1 MSSECI
7 SDIQI
12 TDEDIKWAEAILG
25 KDIHFNEEHIKVIK
39 CSESKDVQAFPG
51 SGKTTA
57 LVAKLAILAKKWPA
71 SFQGI
76 CVLSHT
82 NAAREEIEKRLGAT
96 EVGRKIL
103 SYPHFV
109 GTFQSFFDT
118 YVASPWLRSKGYQ
131 IIVVDDDIVFKNR
144 WFSLPNGTR
153 TFLENRH
160 LGSKFCGFNKK
171 LNYIKL
177 PNSKKEIEVSTEKII
192 KERIFESQ
200 KKGYFTFHEMLL
212 FAEEALDN
220 CNEIPISL
228 QRRFP
233 IVLIDEA
240 QDTLSFHWKLIEK
253 AFPTNGSTIIQCFGD
268 KNQAIFSEGAK
279 QQGLEVF
286 PRENYLIMSKS
297 NRFNDIIAKLANTVA
312 LDYEEMQGN
321 SNVFADKNI
330 KHTIF
335 LFAKKSIDK
344 VLPAYGKLL
353 LDTFTDEELENY
365 GGCYAVGQTLN
376 SNDTDEQQLD
386 INNKKY
392 PQIVRCYWPN
402 FISSSSVSNKVP
414 KKFIGYFVKGFND
427 FQATGEMGLF
437 IAEIFSGIK
446 RLLNLVDNEHAIKL
460 KGNKFSS
467 SIIELTCENQE
478 LIRNALKA
486 LVTGDIV
493 SKDNWCEKQ
502 KCIVKIAKG
511 YGLNVRNLHE
521 SERSRLNDFVSWDDS
536 INISAT
542 PDEKLINDDS
552 IYTHVDEM
560 SNRCVAI
567 RIGSIH
573 SVKGQTH
580 LATLVLETFFHEH
593 NMQSILPYLCK
604 MAGKKKGEWIKKR
617 LKCQYVAMTRARGL
631 VCLAMPIE
639 NVNAEQREALEK
651 LGWKIKIIK

>member
-12 TDEDIKWAEAILG
+12 TDEDIRWAEAILG
-25 KDIHFNEEHIKVIK
+25 KDIHFDEEHIKVIK
-39 CSESKDVQAFPG
+39 CLESKDVQAFPG

-103 SYPHFV
+103 SYPHFI
-109 GTFQSFFDT
+109 GTFQAFFDT
-118 YVASPWLRSKGYQ
+118 FIATPWLRSTGYP
-131 IIVVDDDIVFKNR
+131 VNLVDNDITFKNR
-144 WFSLPNGTR
+144 NNLLTGGTKFFLARKRMTPNI
-153 TFLENRH
+153 
-160 LGSKFCGFNKK
+160 CC
-171 LNYIKL
+171 YID
-177 PNSKKEIEVSTEKII
+177 EIGKIEIAGAGPTSNTVKDI
-192 KERIFESQ
+192 KNAIHESQ
-200 KKGYFTFHEMLL
+200 KKGYFTYNEMLL
-212 FAEEALDN
+212 FAAQALDN
-220 CNEIPISL
+220 CQDISL
-228 QRRFP
+228 ALQKHFP
-233 IVLIDEA
+233 LVLIDEA
-240 QDTLSFHWKLIEK
+240 QDTSSFQWELIEK
-253 AFPTNGSTIIQCFGD
+253 AFPVNGSTIIQCFGD

-279 QQGLEVF
+279 KQGREVF
-286 PRENYLIMSKS
+286 PRENHLIMSKS
-297 NRFNDIIAKLANTVA
+297 NRFNDSIAKLANTVA
-312 LDYEEMQGN
+312 LDSEEMQGT
-321 SNVFADKNI
+321 SNAFADKNI

-353 LDTFTDEELENY
+353 LDTFTDEELEKY
-365 GGCYAVGQTLN
+365 GGCYAVGQTLK
-376 SNDTDEQQLD
+376 SNDTDEQQVD
-386 INNKKY
+386 VNSKKY
-392 PQIVRCYWPN
+392 PQNVRCYCPN
-402 FISSSSVSNKVP
+402 TISNSSVSNKVP
-414 KKFIGYFVKGFND
+414 EKFIGYFVKGLNN
-427 FQATGEMGLF
+427 FQSTGEMSLF

-446 RLLNLVDNEHAIKL
+446 RLLNLVDNEHTIKL
-460 KGNKFSS
+460 KGNKFASS
-467 SIIELTCENQE
+467 LTGLTCENQE

-486 LVTGDIV
+486 LVTGDRV

-502 KCIVKIAKG
+502 KCIMKIAKG
-511 YGLNVRNLHE
+511 YGLHTSILHE
-521 SERSRLNDFVSWDDS
+521 TEKSRLKEFVSWDDS
-536 INISAT
+536 ITIFAN

-552 IYTHVDEM
+552 TYTHVDEI
-560 SNRCVAI
+560 SNRRVAI

-580 LATLVLETFFHEH
+580 LATLVLETFFYEH

-604 MAGKKKGEWIKKR
+604 MTGKKKGERFTKR

-639 NVNAEQREALEK
+639 NVNAEQSEALEK
-651 LGWKIKIIK
+651 LGWKIQEIK

>member
-12 TDEDIKWAEAILG
+12 TDEDIRWAEAILG
-25 KDIHFNEEHIKVIK
+25 KDIHFDEEHIKVIQ
-39 CSESKDVQAFPG
+39 CLESKDVQAFPG

-82 NAAREEIEKRLGAT
+82 NVAREEIEKRLGAT

-109 GTFQSFFDT
+109 GTFQAFFDNFI
-118 YVASPWLRSKGYQ
+118 AIPWLRSKGYP
-131 IIVVDDDIVFKNR
+131 VNLVDNDIVLNNR
-144 WFSLPNGTR
+144 WKSLRNGYR
-153 TFLENRH
+153 KFLEGKKKDCNVCAYDKE
-160 LGSKFCGFNKK
+160 LGKVVIAK
-171 LNYIKL
+171 LKSETGTVQDVLRVID
-177 PNSKKEIEVSTEKII
+177 
-192 KERIFESQ
+192 ESQ
-200 KKGYFTFHEMLL
+200 KKGYFTYNEMLL
-212 FAEEALDN
+212 FAAQALDN
-220 CNEIPISL
+220 CQDISL
-228 QRRFP
+228 ALQKRFP
-233 IVLIDEA
+233 LVLIDEA
-240 QDTLSFHWKLIEK
+240 QDTSSFQWELIEK
-253 AFPTNGSTIIQCFGD
+253 AFPVNGSTIIQCFGD

-279 QQGLEVF
+279 KQGREVF
-286 PRENYLIMSKS
+286 PRENHLIMSKS
-297 NRFNDIIAKLANTVA
+297 NRFNDCIAKLANTVA
-312 LDYEEMQGN
+312 LDSEEMQGN
-321 SNVFADKNI
+321 SIVFSDKNI

-353 LDTFTDEELENY
+353 LDTFTDEELEKY
-365 GGCYAVGQTLN
+365 RGCYAVGQTLK

-386 INNKKY
+386 INSKKY
-392 PQIVRCYWPN
+392 PQIVRCYWPKA
-402 FISSSSVSNKVP
+402 ISSSSVSNKVP
-414 KKFIGYFVKGFND
+414 EKFIGYFVKGLND
-427 FQATGEMGLF
+427 FQATGELSLF

-446 RLLNLVDNEHAIKL
+446 RLLNLVDHEHTIKL

-467 SIIELTCENQE
+467 SLTGLTCEKQE

-486 LVTGDIV
+486 LVSGDKV
-493 SKDNWCEKQ
+493 SKENWCEKQ

-511 YGLNVRNLHE
+511 YGLNTSILHE
-521 SERSRLNDFVSWDDS
+521 TEKSRLNDFISWDDS
-536 INISAT
+536 INISVT

-552 IYTHVDEM
+552 IYTHVDEI

-604 MAGKKKGEWIKKR
+604 MPGKKEGVRVTTR

-631 VCLAMPIE
+631 VCLAMPIV
-639 NVNAEQREALEK
+639 NVDAEQREALEK
-651 LGWKIKIIK
+651 LGWKIQEIK

>member
-12 TDEDIKWAEAILG
+12 TDEDIRWAEAILG
-25 KDIHFNEEHIKVIK
+25 KDIHFDEEHIKVIK
-39 CSESKDVQAFPG
+39 CLESKDVQAFPG

-109 GTFQSFFDT
+109 GTFQAFFDT
-118 YVASPWLRSKGYQ
+118 FIAIPWLRSKGYP
-131 IIVVDDDIVFKNR
+131 VNLVDNDIVLNNR
-144 WFSLPNGTR
+144 WKSLKYGYR
-153 TFLENRH
+153 KFLEGKEKDCNVCAYDKE
-160 LGSKFCGFNKK
+160 LGKVVIAK
-171 LNYIKL
+171 LKPETATVQDVLRVID
-177 PNSKKEIEVSTEKII
+177 
-192 KERIFESQ
+192 ESQ
-200 KKGYFTFHEMLL
+200 KKGYFTYNEMLL
-212 FAEEALDN
+212 FAAQALDN
-220 CNEIPISL
+220 CQDISL
-228 QRRFP
+228 ALQKRFP
-233 IVLIDEA
+233 LVLIDEA
-240 QDTLSFHWKLIEK
+240 QDTSSFQCESIEK
-253 AFPTNGSTIIQCFGD
+253 AFPTSGNTIIQCFGD

-279 QQGLEVF
+279 KQGREVF
-286 PRENYLIMSKS
+286 PRENHLIMSKS
-297 NRFNDIIAKLANTVA
+297 NRFNDSIAKLANTVA
-312 LDYEEMQGN
+312 LDSEEMQGN
-321 SNVFADKNI
+321 SNAFADKNI
-330 KHTIF
+330 KHTVF

-353 LDTFTDEELENY
+353 LDTFTDEELEKY
-365 GGCYAVGQTLN
+365 GGCYAVGQTIK
-376 SNDTDEQQLD
+376 SNDTDEQQVD
-386 INNKKY
+386 VNSKKY
-392 PQIVRCYWPN
+392 PQNVRCYCQN
-402 FISSSSVSNKVP
+402 TISNSSIANKVP
-414 KKFIGYFVKGFND
+414 EKFIGYFVKGFND
-427 FQATGEMGLF
+427 FQATGEMSLF

-446 RLLNLVDNEHAIKL
+446 RLLNLVDHEHTIKL

-467 SIIELTCENQE
+467 SLTGLTCENQE

-486 LVTGDIV
+486 LVTGDRV

-502 KCIVKIAKG
+502 KCIVKIVKG
-511 YGLNVRNLHE
+511 YGLHTSILNATE
-521 SERSRLNDFVSWDDS
+521 KSRLNEFVSWDDS
-536 INISAT
+536 ITISAT

-552 IYTHVDEM
+552 TYTYVDKM

-580 LATLVLETFFHEH
+580 LATLVLETFFYEH

-604 MAGKKKGEWIKKR
+604 MTGKKKGERFTKR

-639 NVNAEQREALEK
+639 NVNAEQSEALEK
-651 LGWKIKIIK
+651 LGWKIQEIK

>member
-25 KDIHFNEEHIKVIK
+25 KDIYFAEEHIKVIK
-39 CSESKDVQAFPG
+39 CLESKDVQAFPG

-96 EVGRKIL
+96 EVGREIL

-118 YVASPWLRSKGYQ
+118 YIASPWLRSKGYQ
-131 IIVVDDDIVFKNR
+131 ISVVDDEISR
-144 WFSLPNGTR
+144 EYR
-153 TFLENRH
+153 Y
-160 LGSKFCGFNKK
+160 NK
-171 LNYIKL
+171 L
-177 PNSKKEIEVSTEKII
+177 SKKAKNYLDH
-192 KERIFESQ
+192 KENPQSYCAYSGNIGNVNLSINPESPTMQSIRKVILESQ
-200 KKGYFTFHEMLL
+200 IKGYFTYNEMLL
-212 FAEEALDN
+212 FAAQALDN
-220 CNEIPISL
+220 CQDIAIAI
-228 QRRFP
+228 QKRFP
-233 IVLIDEA
+233 LVLIDEA
-240 QDTLSFHWKLIEK
+240 QDTSSFQWKLIEK

-279 QQGLEVF
+279 QQELAVF
-286 PRENYLIMSKS
+286 RRENYLIMSKS

-312 LDYEEMQGN
+312 LDSEEMQGN
-321 SNVFADKNI
+321 SNVFAEKNI

-353 LDTFTDEELENY
+353 LDTFTDEELEKY
-365 GGCYAVGQTLN
+365 GGCYAVGQTLK
-376 SNDTDEQQLD
+376 SNDTEEQQVD
-386 INNKKY
+386 VNNKKY
-392 PQIVRCYWPN
+392 PQNVRCYWPN
-402 FISSSSVSNKVP
+402 AISSSSVANKVP
-414 KKFIGYFVKGFND
+414 EKFIGYFVKGFND
-427 FQATGEMGLF
+427 FQTTGEMSLF

-446 RLLNLVDNEHAIKL
+446 RLLNLLDTEHTIKL

-467 SIIELTCENQE
+467 SITGLTSENQE
-478 LIRNALKA
+478 LIRNAMKA

-493 SKDNWCEKQ
+493 SKDTWCEKQ

-511 YGLNVRNLHE
+511 YGLNTSKLYE
-521 SERSRLNDFVSWDDS
+521 TEKARLNDFISWDDS
-536 INISAT
+536 ITISAT
-542 PDEKLINDDS
+542 PDKKVINDDS

-560 SNRCVAI
+560 SNRRVAI
-567 RIGSIH
+567 RISSIH

-580 LATLVLETFFHEH
+580 LATLVLETFFM
-593 NMQSILPYLCK
+593 NIICNPFCLIYVRCL
-604 MAGKKKGEWIKKR
+604 GKRK
-617 LKCQYVAMTRARGL
+617 V
-631 VCLAMPIE
+631 
-639 NVNAEQREALEK
+639 
-651 LGWKIKIIK
+651 

>member
-12 TDEDIKWAEAILG
+12 TDEDIRWAEAILG
-25 KDIHFNEEHIKVIK
+25 KDIYFAEEHIKVIK
-39 CSESKDVQAFPG
+39 CLESKDVQAFPG

-96 EVGRKIL
+96 EVGREIL

-118 YVASPWLRSKGYQ
+118 YIASPWLRSKGYQ
-131 IIVVDDDIVFKNR
+131 ISVVDDEISR
-144 WFSLPNGTR
+144 EYR
-153 TFLENRH
+153 Y
-160 LGSKFCGFNKK
+160 NK
-171 LNYIKL
+171 L
-177 PNSKKEIEVSTEKII
+177 SKKAKNYLDH
-192 KERIFESQ
+192 KENPQSYCAYSGNIGNVNLSINPESPTMQSIRKVILESQ
-200 KKGYFTFHEMLL
+200 IKGYFTYNEMLL
-212 FAEEALDN
+212 FAAQALDN
-220 CNEIPISL
+220 CQDIAIAI
-228 QRRFP
+228 QKRFP
-233 IVLIDEA
+233 LVLIDEA
-240 QDTLSFHWKLIEK
+240 QDTSSFQWKLIEK

-279 QQGLEVF
+279 QQELAVF
-286 PRENYLIMSKS
+286 RRENYLIMSKS

-312 LDYEEMQGN
+312 LDSEEMQGN
-321 SNVFADKNI
+321 SNVFAEKNI

-353 LDTFTDEELENY
+353 LDTFTDEELEKY
-365 GGCYAVGQTLN
+365 GGCYAVGQTLK
-376 SNDTDEQQLD
+376 SNDTEEQQVD
-386 INNKKY
+386 VNNKKY
-392 PQIVRCYWPN
+392 PQNVRCYWPN
-402 FISSSSVSNKVP
+402 AISSSSVANKVP
-414 KKFIGYFVKGFND
+414 EKFIGYFVKGFND
-427 FQATGEMGLF
+427 FQTTGEMSLF

-446 RLLNLVDNEHAIKL
+446 RLLNLLDTEHTIKL

-467 SIIELTCENQE
+467 SITGLTSENQE
-478 LIRNALKA
+478 LIRNAMKA

-493 SKDNWCEKQ
+493 SKDTWCEKQ

-511 YGLNVRNLHE
+511 YGLNTSKLYE
-521 SERSRLNDFVSWDDS
+521 TEKARLNDFISWDDS
-536 INISAT
+536 ITISAT
-542 PDEKLINDDS
+542 PDKKVINDDS

-560 SNRCVAI
+560 SNRRVAI
-567 RIGSIH
+567 RISSIH

-604 MAGKKKGEWIKKR
+604 MPGKKKGVRITTR

-651 LGWKIKIIK
+651 LGWKIQEIS